1 MILRIQPLLILC
13 LFGLAS
19 ISHAAGTFQN
29 WSGGATPPL
38 ELKDAAGRSHR
49 LEDYRG
55 KVVLVNFWATWCGP
69 CREEMP
75 SIGRLKKKLAN
86 RPFVV
91 LAVNVDEPESRVLK
105 FLEQTPLDFPTLL
118 DPDGRTTKAW
128 KVRILPASF
137 VVLPSGRVRYI
148 VTGELDWANEHV
160 VRAVLE
166 LLPAEAVS
174 GKQ

>member
-1 MILRIQPLLILC
+1 MISGIRRLPVLC
-13 LFGLAS
+13 LFGLTLTA
-19 ISHAAGTFQN
+19 HAAGSVKM
-29 WSGGATPPL
+29 WDGGATPPL
-38 ELKDAAGRSHR
+38 ALKDTSGGSHR

-55 KVVLVNFWATWCGP
+55 KVVLVNFWATWCAP

-91 LAVNVDEPESRVLK
+91 LAVNVDEPESRIRK

-118 DPDGRTTKAW
+118 DPGGLATKAW

-137 VVLPSGRVRYI
+137 LIMPSGRVRYV
-148 VTGELDWANEHV
+148 VTGELDWAHEQV
-160 VRAVLE
+160 VRVVSE
-166 LLPAEAVS
+166 LLP
-174 GKQ
+174 